1 MYPVMLDLGRV
12 SVALVGDG
20 EAAARR
26 LAGLDAAGAGDVGV
40 FAEAPSEELA
50 RLAGARLVRRL
61 PKAEE
66 LAKVKLLLIAGLDRR
81 AAAPLAAAAR
91 AMGILVNVEDQKPW
105 CDFHLPSVTRRGDL
119 MITVSTNGKSPGL
132 ARRVRQ
138 FIERRFGREWRDH
151 LDELAVRREHW
162 RSSGADASALLRLT
176 DDLIARRG
184 WLR

>member
-1 MYPVMLDLGRV
+1 MYPVMLDLGRAH
-12 SVALVGDG
+12 VALVGNG

-26 LAGLDAAGAGDVGV
+26 LAGLDAAGAGDVRV
-40 FAEAPSEELA
+40 FAETPSEELA
-50 RLAGARLVRRL
+50 RQAGTRLARRL
-61 PKAEE
+61 PKVEE
-66 LAKVKLLLIAGLDRR
+66 LARARLLLIAGLDRT

-91 AMGILVNVEDQKPW
+91 AAGVLVNVEDHKPW

-138 FIERRFGREWRDH
+138 FIARRFGVEWRDH
-151 LDELAVRREHW
+151 LDELAVRRENW
-162 RSSGADASALLRLT
+162 RASGADAPVLLRLT